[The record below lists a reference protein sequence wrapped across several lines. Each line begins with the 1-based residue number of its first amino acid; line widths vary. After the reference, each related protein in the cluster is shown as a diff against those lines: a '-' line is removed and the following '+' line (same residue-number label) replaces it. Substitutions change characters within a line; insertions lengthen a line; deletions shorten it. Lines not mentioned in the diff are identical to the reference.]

1 VTLDNEN
8 HQPLLLLLLLLL
20 LLMLAINP
28 MQQTNRPVQQND
40 RMLSPQLD

>member
-8 HQPLLLLLLLLL
+8 HQPLLLLLLLL